1 VLPELTA
8 MWSSAGPAAEAAR
21 RLRAAAVLSTEAAVR
36 LAALT
41 ATLEPEQLAA
51 LAARLRLPTEYSD
64 LCAQAARLCDSI
76 GHADQLDAEGLLKL
90 LESADALRRPER
102 LSRLLL
108 VGEALAGSAT
118 TPWPPGEALRR
129 ALNCVTA
136 VSVGSAGLTGLAGPE
151 LGAALR
157 AARLAA
163 LTKAGADPAP

>member
-1 VLPELTA
+1 
-8 MWSSAGPAAEAAR
+8 
-21 RLRAAAVLSTEAAVR
+21 
-36 LAALT
+36 
-41 ATLEPEQLAA
+41 
-51 LAARLRLPTEYSD
+51 EYSD
-64 LCAQAARLCDSI
+64 LCTQAARLCDPI
-76 GHADQLDAEGLLKL
+76 GRADQLDAEGMLKL

-129 ALNCVTA
+129 ALTCVTA

-151 LGAALR
+151 MGAALR

-163 LTKAGADPAP
+163 LTKAGAGPAP